1 MLHGMYLPYC
11 TKIWEFV
18 GVSGKNQWMNEETAS
33 DSFL

>member
-1 MLHGMYLPYC
+1 MVCIYLTV